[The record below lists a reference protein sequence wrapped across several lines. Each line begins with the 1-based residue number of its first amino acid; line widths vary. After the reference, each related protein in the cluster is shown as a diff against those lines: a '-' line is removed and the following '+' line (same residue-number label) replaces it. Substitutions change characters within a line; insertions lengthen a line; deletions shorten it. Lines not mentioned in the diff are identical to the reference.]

1 MNTLEYIRIA
11 LCSFAPSVHVHV
23 ESRFVFVLTLRQQI
37 AALSAMLIV
46 YYLHSLLFCSVL
58 FCPVLFC
65 SFIIQFNSVQL
76 ILVEFS

>member
-11 LCSFAPSVHVHV
+11 LSSFAPSVHVHV

-46 YYLHSLLFCSVL
+46 YYLLSLLFCSVL
-58 FCPVLFC
+58 FFSVLFIYH
-65 SFIIQFNSVQL
+65 SIQFSSVH
-76 ILVEFS
+76 FS